1 MSARI
6 QGLKDHLAANRAFLE
21 RVLDRAADQQ
31 DTQVYSDG
39 LQWTVRD
46 IVLHLADADAGHNQQ
61 VMNIAAGRDLIPPDF
76 DVQRYNASRTQKN
89 ADKTFADGRAAL
101 GESRAA
107 LLAWLDT
114 IEEAQLDAEGRHAS
128 LRVMSVEQIL
138 RLMGHHEQQH
148 AQDIVAAL
156 SLDVVLE

>member
-6 QGLKDHLAANRAFLE
+6 QALKDQLTASRVFLDA
-21 RVLDRAADQQ
+21 VLDQAEAQQ
-31 DTQVYSDG
+31 DVTVYSDG
-39 LQWTVRD
+39 LQWTVRQ

-61 VMNIAAGRDLIPPDF
+61 VMNIAVGRDLIPPDF
-76 DVQRYNASRTQKN
+76 DVERYNASRTKKN
-89 ADKTFADGRAAL
+89 ADKTFAEGRAAL
-101 GESRAA
+101 AESRAA

-114 IEEAQLDAEGRHAS
+114 IGEAELDAEGRHAS

-138 RLMGHHEQQH
+138 QLMGHHERQH

-156 SLDVVLE
+156 SLNVASE